1 MPSDVIVDSEF
12 LWCHTTTSDKVYNV
26 YIKGSRRQPTN
37 YDRDCRVVAEWGR
50 RNGTLKQEIKGDNLR
65 YDTAK
70 QMFNKLVAEKTSEKK
85 GYRRADL
92 TPVYNV
98 PAPNPIMDIE
108 DALQPNKVVKFREA
122 KKTKPAKP
130 QPAPEI
136 NVESERKLRFGK
148 L

>member
-12 LWCHTTTSDKVYNV
+12 LWCHTATSDKVYNV
-26 YIKGSRRQPTN
+26 YVKGSRRQPTN

-50 RNGTLKQEIKGDNLR
+50 RGGTLKQEIKGEGLR

-92 TPVYNV
+92 TPVYNT
-98 PAPNPIMDIE
+98 PTTNPIMDIK
-108 DALQPNKVVKFREA
+108 DALQPNKVIKFRPA
-122 KKTKPAKP
+122 KKEKVAAQPPTK
-130 QPAPEI
+130 EVV
-136 NVESERKLRFGK
+136 VETERKLRFGA